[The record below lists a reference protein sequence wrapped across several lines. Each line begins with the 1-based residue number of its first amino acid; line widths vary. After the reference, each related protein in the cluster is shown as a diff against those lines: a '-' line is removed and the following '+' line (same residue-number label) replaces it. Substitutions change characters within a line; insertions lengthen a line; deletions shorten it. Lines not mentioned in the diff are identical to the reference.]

1 MGIKAAKIQAL
12 RNSCKRR
19 IRARLNYFRT
29 LADREIHASAL
40 VGAEAAV
47 FSAGRETEQCL
58 KFLPLTLAAL
68 AAYSGAPFYL
78 RAAGLFERVFHLQ
91 ENQTTV
97 RRELLAGLNPLL
109 TTAHVGFV
117 NPPILSEGG
126 MPVGGVLFSPLPSP
140 ARAPPSLWLWGDF
153 PLAPA

>member
-12 RNSCKRR
+12 RNACKRR

-40 VGAEAAV
+40 VGAAV

-97 RRELLAGLNPLL
+97 RRELLAGL
-109 TTAHVGFV
+109 TTFMTMAYVVVV
-117 NPPILSEGG
+117 NPRILSEAG
-126 MPVGGVLFSPLPSP
+126 MPVDGVLFATCISAAVATLIM
-140 ARAPPSLWLWGDF
+140 
-153 PLAPA
+153 